1 MKRCSVEHSQRYLQ
15 RALIGALICVLLA
28 TNLVTPL
35 FVDFHSEWLVA
46 VFVGMC
52 IGQVNL
58 IAAWAALAPGN
69 VLFRLPWSM
78 LLGVLTW
85 YSLVLG
91 HRLAELLDSL
101 GVVSSHS
108 NLDMGET
115 VLLGI
120 ILVVG
125 IIVAQIPLW
134 IAGRVFRWKLVC
146 GDMPESIHLPQFN
159 LRHLLLGMFLLS
171 LVLGAARVILP
182 TEERWSF
189 HTDDELWAIL
199 GAVILCNLLITVP
212 CIWGSFAPTA
222 VLLPLAVA
230 WTAYCAVLTLVEFGV
245 LCLILGSPGNDVV
258 EIIITF
264 FLLNLSQCG
273 TVLGS
278 FLLLRAVGFR
288 FVRLPI
294 TRKPCL
300 QIPVSES
307 NGCDSFTVSRPA
319 KPKSSSA
326 PPPDCR

>member
-1 MKRCSVEHSQRYLQ
+1 MKRRPVEHVQRYLR

-28 TNLVTPL
+28 ADLVTPL
-35 FVDFHSEWLVA
+35 FFDFQSELLVG
-46 VFVGMC
+46 VFVGIC

-78 LLGVLTW
+78 LLGVLMW

-91 HRLAELLDSL
+91 HRLQELLDSL

-108 NLDMGET
+108 DLDMGET

-134 IAGRVFRWKLVC
+134 VAGQVFRWKLVC
-146 GDMPESIHLPQFN
+146 GEMPENIHRPQFN

-171 LVLGAARVILP
+171 LLLGAARVILP
-182 TEERWSF
+182 TEGRWSL
-189 HTDDELWAIL
+189 HMDDELWAIL

-212 CIWGSFAPTA
+212 CIWGSFVPTA
-222 VLLPLAVA
+222 LMLPLAIA

-245 LCLILGSPGNDVV
+245 LCLFLGSPGSDTV
-258 EIIITF
+258 EIVIAF
-264 FLLNLSQCG
+264 LLLNLSQCG

-278 FLLLRAVGFR
+278 FLLLRAAGFR

-294 TRKPCL
+294 ARKP
-300 QIPVSES
+300 
-307 NGCDSFTVSRPA
+307 SF
-319 KPKSSSA
+319 
-326 PPPDCR
+326 PDPDQ